1 MNENIQ
7 VIVLVN
13 GGTIISRIDQVMSEL
28 GEPDCKLTKPRLA
41 EGMLPWMGHLT
52 DQTDDIMISSDKILT
67 MVDPKQS
74 LLDAYLTAIK

>member
-41 EGMLPWMGHLT
+41 EGMLL
-52 DQTDDIMISSDKILT
+52 
-67 MVDPKQS
+67 
-74 LLDAYLTAIK
+74 

>member
-28 GEPDCKLTKPRLA
+28 GEPDYKLTKPRLA
-41 EGMLPWMGHLT
+41 EGML
-52 DQTDDIMISSDKILT
+52 
-67 MVDPKQS
+67 
-74 LLDAYLTAIK
+74 LDGTFD

>member
-13 GGTIISRIDQVMSEL
+13 GVTIISRIDQVMSEL
-28 GEPDCKLTKPRLA
+28 GEPDCKLIKPCLT
-41 EGMLPWMGHLT
+41 EGMTPWMGHLT
-52 DQTDDIMISSDKILT
+52 DQIDDIMISSDKILT
-67 MVDPKQS
+67 MVDPNQS